1 MDIEP
6 LGAQGTAGPHG
17 LKRKVRREFQTTT
30 QSEGELWSERG
41 MLLSHDFKGGAD
53 IGNDYGS
60 DG

>member
-1 MDIEP
+1 M
-6 LGAQGTAGPHG
+6 
-17 LKRKVRREFQTTT
+17 KRKVRRDFQTKT
-30 QSEGELWSERG
+30 QSEGKLWSERG